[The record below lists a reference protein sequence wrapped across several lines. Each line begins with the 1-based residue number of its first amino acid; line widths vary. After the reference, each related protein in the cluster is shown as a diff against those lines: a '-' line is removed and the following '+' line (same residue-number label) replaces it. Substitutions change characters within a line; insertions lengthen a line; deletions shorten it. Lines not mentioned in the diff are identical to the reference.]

1 MYLIS
6 LVAIHFD
13 TAIAALMCSG
23 MLLLLGILARMNTLL
38 DARGNPKE
46 SAADDEAH
54 TSIDSKI
61 GALYIF
67 GPRRNGHIVLRVV
80 SSINT

>member
-1 MYLIS
+1 MYLMP
-6 LVAIHFD
+6 LVAIYFD
-13 TAIAALMCSG
+13 TAVAELICSS
-23 MLLLLGILARMNTLL
+23 MLLLLGILARMITLL

-54 TSIDSKI
+54 TRIDSKL
-61 GALYIF
+61 GTLYIF